1 MKKYRF
7 IPALLSCIAAVLL
20 AGGCFNPTASDPR
33 PRLEPGQG
41 MLVVSLGGNNVLPS
55 LTMLPQD
62 PQFTRYELEFFTDIT
77 GTTLSGRPAHS
88 FTNSSIQLELPGS
101 PSPGTAY
108 YIRANGYNGAVLAAR
123 SDVIEVAIIGGNFIQ
138 QPFVLKPYMD
148 EINGVLYDGFLDYS
162 LSWDGLSRMPARAEL
177 KIEHYGDH
185 DGLPGTDFE
194 WYTIPP
200 SLIPGTVTQNGA
212 GTILLYSKDRA
223 LSQLTGSLSL
233 PPGAYKLTV
242 SVTMDEGAPAVS
254 RTDAAHIYSTL
265 TTPAAFHYGG
275 GDLFLSNTSPDSG
288 AAFITGFTFT
298 ETPNATTVI
307 GSEASADGTRLI
319 MIMVPADADPK
330 HLTPQVTCADGSFI
344 VSPAKRVPPA
354 EPYLQGE
361 IDFSNPTIWTAQ
373 AKNGATQR
381 YTVVV
386 TVASSTDCL
395 ITEFSVKK
403 GADGSDIPGSTAL
416 IDQKNGAISVVVPN
430 GTKVGVNYSLRTVFA
445 FIGNRVVTVN
455 DDETETPLT
464 SGSSTLNFKDSEP
477 PLLRVYA
484 NTEPNSPKKD
494 YALLVTE
501 AVSTTALITRFA
513 VEGYPDIQLTEG
525 FGIDSAPAVGT
536 ITGKLPY
543 GVSRANLKPLIQ
555 FTGKSIEPLSG
566 TVQNFTAP
574 VLYTVTAWDGST
586 KKTYQVKLTNE
597 EGNTNTGIFDFEIT
611 YLLIKEIPYE
621 SEEKPYVPPK
631 PYTGTTPAKVV
642 IGQKARADGKIP
654 IVIQV
659 PYNTDER
666 RLIPKITLAGS
677 GSAISPNPVIG
688 VPLTG
693 AIPFGNGGNSQ
704 EAVYTVT
711 SQAGTTQDYVVVVS
725 AGGRYLYVNATGD
738 DGPDYYQGMTED
750 LPYKTLAKAVNRASG
765 LSGVDHIFVTGE
777 LNAAS
782 ESTSNLN
789 TDTGSVITLN
799 GTGGKKIT
807 VTGTGSGATFR
818 GTFGKRVLSVT
829 GGAKLAF
836 ENITVT
842 GGSNPATYDGNGGG
856 IYIAGSST
864 VKFSGGSITGNTAVS
879 GGGVYVEG
887 PTNSEFDFMG
897 GTISNNTATGNST
910 TLAGMGG
917 GGGVYVKDNALFWL
931 AGGTVSNNTAS
942 KGAGGGVLVNGA
954 SMEDGFIMSGG
965 TISNNRAPGG
975 VYPHGGGGVYLAW
988 GTFSMQGGSITG
1000 NYSNRQGGGVFVHWG
1015 NAIEQPLFIAS
1026 GDSLIIG
1033 NDGVGSSKGIC
1044 NRGETR
1050 LMDRAQT
1057 DTAYIW
1063 DYDDSGIIDQRF
1075 FLTGNARIGGVVLA
1089 YSKDNI
1095 NYLEIA
1101 DDGVTGA
1108 DQICRIDLE
1117 GHLTG
1122 GLFKD
1127 FTPDADWL
1135 NKKLIYGAGGT
1146 LDTFVDSKR
1155 IVLGTFTGN
1164 KTIYLTDYKI
1174 NVSGTAGTLTK

>member
-1 MKKYRF
+1 
-7 IPALLSCIAAVLL
+7 V
-20 AGGCFNPTASDPR
+20 
-33 PRLEPGQG
+33 
-41 MLVVSLGGNNVLPS
+41 
-55 LTMLPQD
+55 
-62 PQFTRYELEFFTDIT
+62 
-77 GTTLSGRPAHS
+77 
-88 FTNSSIQLELPGS
+88 
-101 PSPGTAY
+101 
-108 YIRANGYNGAVLAAR
+108 
-123 SDVIEVAIIGGNFIQ
+123 
-138 QPFVLKPYMD
+138 
-148 EINGVLYDGFLDYS
+148 
-162 LSWDGLSRMPARAEL
+162 
-177 KIEHYGDH
+177 
-185 DGLPGTDFE
+185 
-194 WYTIPP
+194 
-200 SLIPGTVTQNGA
+200 
-212 GTILLYSKDRA
+212 
-223 LSQLTGSLSL
+223 
-233 PPGAYKLTV
+233 
-242 SVTMDEGAPAVS
+242 
-254 RTDAAHIYSTL
+254 AHIYSTL

-307 GSEASADGTRLI
+307 GSEAGADGTRLI
-319 MIMVPADADPK
+319 MIMVPAGTNPK
-330 HLTPQVTCADGSFI
+330 QLTPDVTCADGSFI
-344 VSPAKRVPPA
+344 VSPAPDPRLMPPIT
-354 EPYLQGE
+354 PGGTGYGQGE

-395 ITEFSVKK
+395 ITEFSVRK
-403 GADGSDIPGSTAL
+403 GSDGSDIPGSTVL
-416 IDQKNGAISVVVPN
+416 IDQKKGAISVVVPS
-430 GTKVGVNYSLRTVFA
+430 GTKSGSTYSLRTVFE
-445 FIGNRVVTVN
+445 FIGNKVVTVN
-455 DDETETPLT
+455 DDESETPLT
-464 SGSSTLNFKDSEP
+464 SGSSTPLEFEDNEP

-525 FGIDSAPAVGT
+525 SGIDSAPTVGT

-543 GVSRANLKPLIQ
+543 GVSLANLKPLIQ
-555 FTGKSIEPLSG
+555 FTGQSIEPLSG

-586 KKTYQVKLTNE
+586 KKPYQVKLTNE
-597 EGNTNTGIFDFEIT
+597 AGNTNTGIFDFVIT

-659 PYNTDER
+659 PYNTDEK

-677 GSAISPNPVIG
+677 GSTISPNPVIG
-688 VPLTG
+688 VPIAG

-704 EAVYTVT
+704 EAVYTVK

-725 AGGRYLYVNATGD
+725 AGGQYLYVNAATGD
-738 DGPDYYQGMTED
+738 DDEPDYYHGMTED
-750 LPYKTLAKAVNRASG
+750 RPYKTLAKAVNRASG

-777 LNAAS
+777 LNNAS

-789 TDTGSVITLN
+789 TDTGSVITIN

-807 VTGTGSGATFR
+807 VTGTGSGATLR
-818 GTFGKRVLSVT
+818 GTSGKRVLSVT

-842 GGSNPATYDGNGGG
+842 GGSNPTTYNGNGGG

-864 VKFSGGSITGNTAVS
+864 VKFSGGSITGNTAVA

-887 PTNSEFDFMG
+887 PVNSEFDFMG

-910 TLAGMGG
+910 TLATMGG

-931 AGGTVSNNTAS
+931 AGGTVSNNTATR
-942 KGAGGGVLVNGA
+942 GAGGGVLVNGD
-954 SMEDGFIMSGG
+954 SMEDGFVMSGG

-975 VYPHGGGGVYLAW
+975 FYPHGGGGVYLAW
-988 GTFSMQGGSITG
+988 GTFSMLGGSITG

-1015 NAIEQPLFIAS
+1015 DDTTQPAFIAS

-1044 NRGETR
+1044 NRGRTF
-1050 LMDRAQT
+1050 LTDRAQT
-1057 DTAYIW
+1057 DTAYVW
-1063 DYDDSGIIDQRF
+1063 DYDDPDITDQIF
-1075 FLTGNARIGGVVLA
+1075 DLAGNARIGGIVLA
-1089 YSKDNI
+1089 YSPDNL
-1095 NYLEIA
+1095 NYLNLAA
-1101 DDGVTGA
+1101 DVTGS

-1127 FTPDADWL
+1127 FTPDADWEGQT
-1135 NKKLIYGAGGT
+1135 LITGNTGT
-1146 LDTFVDSKR
+1146 LSSLVNSKR

-1164 KTIYLTDYKI
+1164 KTIYLTNYKI
-1174 NVSGTAGTLTK
+1174 TVASNAGILHK